1 MFTFFGSGVALN
13 DQCHNN
19 KCKDFVY
26 STVSSFPIS
35 SMLNPTDSAKNNNVI
50 ILDRNKTA
58 ADAVSVMKENSVRC
72 VLVSGSE
79 NNKIIGLVSKT
90 DILYRVVSLHKNP
103 DKVTLKDIMS
113 SPIIS
118 IPLDMSISDTLS
130 VMEKHNIRQ
139 AVVSSGST
147 NIYGIIDREDII
159 TKMEKA
165 VVQMENAFKMDSTAP
180 LCIMNPLASS
190 RIEEGSSLLICP
202 HCNTKY
208 DTKELLSSHVKETHG
223 FSDALS

>member
-1 MFTFFGSGVALN
+1 MVA
-13 DQCHNN
+13 
-19 KCKDFVY
+19 V
-26 STVSSFPIS
+26 STFPIS
-35 SMLNPTDSAKNNNVI
+35 SMLNPTSSAKNNSVI
-50 ILDRNKTA
+50 ILDKNKTA
-58 ADAVSVMKENSVRC
+58 ADAVGVMKENSVRC
-72 VLVSGSE
+72 ILVSGSK
-79 NNKIIGLVSKT
+79 NNDIIGLVSKT

-103 DKVTLKDIMS
+103 AKVALKDIMS

-130 VMEKHNIRQ
+130 VMERHNIRQ
-139 AVVSSGST
+139 AVVSSDST

-165 VVQMENAFKMDSTAP
+165 VVQLENAFKTDSSAP

-190 RIEEGSSLLICP
+190 HVEEKSSLLVCP

-208 DTKELLSSHVKETHG
+208 NTKELLSSHVKETHA
-223 FSDALS
+223 FSDALP

>member
-1 MFTFFGSGVALN
+1 MVA
-13 DQCHNN
+13 
-19 KCKDFVY
+19 V
-26 STVSSFPIS
+26 STFPIS
-35 SMLNPTDSAKNNNVI
+35 SMLNPTSSAKNKSVI
-50 ILDRNKTA
+50 ILDKNKTA
-58 ADAVSVMKENSVRC
+58 ADAVGVMKENSVRC
-72 VLVSGSE
+72 ILVSGSK
-79 NNKIIGLVSKT
+79 NNDIIGLVSKT

-103 DKVTLKDIMS
+103 AKVALKDIMS

-130 VMEKHNIRQ
+130 VMERHNIRQ
-139 AVVSSGST
+139 AVVSSDST

-165 VVQMENAFKMDSTAP
+165 VVQLENAFKMDSSAP

-190 RIEEGSSLLICP
+190 HVEEKSSLLVCP

-208 DTKELLSSHVKETHG
+208 NTKELLSSHVRETHA
-223 FSDALS
+223 FSDALP

>member
-1 MFTFFGSGVALN
+1 MEWLLEPIAITIN
-13 DQCHNN
+13 DRTLYI
-19 KCKDFVY
+19 V
-26 STVSSFPIS
+26 SVSSFPIS
-35 SMLNPTDSAKNNNVI
+35 SMLNPTDSAKNNSVI

-58 ADAVSVMKENSVRC
+58 ANAVSVMKENSVRC

-79 NNKIIGLVSKT
+79 NNNIIGLVSKT

-103 DKVTLKDIMS
+103 DKVALNDIMS

-147 NIYGIIDREDII
+147 NIYGIIEDR
-159 TKMEKA
+159 KS
-165 VVQMENAFKMDSTAP
+165 VV
-180 LCIMNPLASS
+180 
-190 RIEEGSSLLICP
+190 
-202 HCNTKY
+202 
-208 DTKELLSSHVKETHG
+208 
-223 FSDALS
+223 

>member
-1 MFTFFGSGVALN
+1 MVA
-13 DQCHNN
+13 
-19 KCKDFVY
+19 V
-26 STVSSFPIS
+26 STFPIS
-35 SMLNPTDSAKNNNVI
+35 SMLNPTSSAKNKSVI
-50 ILDRNKTA
+50 ILDKNKTA
-58 ADAVSVMKENSVRC
+58 ADAVGVMKENSVRC
-72 VLVSGSE
+72 ILVSGSK
-79 NNKIIGLVSKT
+79 NNDIIGLVSKT

-103 DKVTLKDIMS
+103 AKVALKDIMS

-130 VMEKHNIRQ
+130 VMERHNIRQ
-139 AVVSSGST
+139 AVVSSDST

-165 VVQMENAFKMDSTAP
+165 VVQLENAFKMDSSAP

-190 RIEEGSSLLICP
+190 HVEEKSSLLVCP

-208 DTKELLSSHVKETHG
+208 NTKELLSSHVKETHA
-223 FSDALS
+223 FSDALP

>member
-1 MFTFFGSGVALN
+1 MVA
-13 DQCHNN
+13 
-19 KCKDFVY
+19 V
-26 STVSSFPIS
+26 STFPIS
-35 SMLNPTDSAKNNNVI
+35 SMLNPTSSAKNNSVI
-50 ILDRNKTA
+50 ILDKNKTA
-58 ADAVSVMKENSVRC
+58 ADAVSVMKENSGRC
-72 VLVSGSE
+72 ILVSGSK
-79 NNKIIGLVSKT
+79 NNDIIGLVSKT

-103 DKVTLKDIMS
+103 AKVALKDIMS

-130 VMEKHNIRQ
+130 VMERHNIRQ
-139 AVVSSGST
+139 AVVSSDST

-165 VVQMENAFKMDSTAP
+165 VVQLENAFKMDSSAP

-190 RIEEGSSLLICP
+190 HVEEKSSLLVCP

-208 DTKELLSSHVKETHG
+208 NTKELLSSHVRETHA
-223 FSDALS
+223 FSDALP

>member
-1 MFTFFGSGVALN
+1 MEWLLETIDITINARTLYIVS
-13 DQCHNN
+13 
-19 KCKDFVY
+19 
-26 STVSSFPIS
+26 VSSFPIS
-35 SMLNPTDSAKNNNVI
+35 SMLSPTDSAKNNSVI

-79 NNKIIGLVSKT
+79 NNNIIGLVSKT

-103 DKVTLKDIMS
+103 DKVALKDIMS

-165 VVQMENAFKMDSTAP
+165 FVQMENAFKMDSTAP

-190 RIEEGSSLLICP
+190 HVEEGSSLLICP
-202 HCNTKY
+202 HCNTKH
-208 DTKELLSSHVKETHG
+208 DTKELLSSHIKETHA

>member
-1 MFTFFGSGVALN
+1 MVA
-13 DQCHNN
+13 
-19 KCKDFVY
+19 V
-26 STVSSFPIS
+26 STFPIS
-35 SMLNPTDSAKNNNVI
+35 YMLNPTSSAKNKSVI
-50 ILDRNKTA
+50 ILDKNKTA
-58 ADAVSVMKENSVRC
+58 ADAVGVMKENSVRC
-72 VLVSGSE
+72 ILVSGSK
-79 NNKIIGLVSKT
+79 NNDIIGLVSKT

-103 DKVTLKDIMS
+103 AKVALKDIMS

-130 VMEKHNIRQ
+130 VMERHNIRQ
-139 AVVSSGST
+139 AVVSSNST

-165 VVQMENAFKMDSTAP
+165 VVQLENAFKMDSSAP

-190 RIEEGSSLLICP
+190 HVEEKSSLLVCP

-208 DTKELLSSHVKETHG
+208 NTKELLSSHVKETHA
-223 FSDALS
+223 FSDALP

>member
-1 MFTFFGSGVALN
+1 MVA
-13 DQCHNN
+13 
-19 KCKDFVY
+19 V
-26 STVSSFPIS
+26 STFPIS
-35 SMLNPTDSAKNNNVI
+35 SMLNPTSSAKNKSVI
-50 ILDRNKTA
+50 ILDKNKTA
-58 ADAVSVMKENSVRC
+58 ADAVGVMKENSVRC
-72 VLVSGSE
+72 ILVSGSK
-79 NNKIIGLVSKT
+79 NNDIIGLVSKT

-103 DKVTLKDIMS
+103 AKVALKDIMS

-130 VMEKHNIRQ
+130 VMERHNIRQ
-139 AVVSSGST
+139 AVVSSDST

-165 VVQMENAFKMDSTAP
+165 VVQLENAFKTDSSAP

-190 RIEEGSSLLICP
+190 HVEEKSSLLVCP

-208 DTKELLSSHVKETHG
+208 NTKELLSSHVRETHA
-223 FSDALS
+223 FSDALP

>member
-1 MFTFFGSGVALN
+1 MVA
-13 DQCHNN
+13 
-19 KCKDFVY
+19 V
-26 STVSSFPIS
+26 STFPIS
-35 SMLNPTDSAKNNNVI
+35 SMLNPTSSAKNNSVI
-50 ILDRNKTA
+50 ILDKNKTA

-72 VLVSGSE
+72 ILVSGSE
-79 NNKIIGLVSKT
+79 NNDIIGLVAET
-90 DILYRVVSLHKNP
+90 AILYRVVSLHKNP
-103 DKVTLKDIMS
+103 AKVALKDIMS

-130 VMEKHNIRQ
+130 VMERHNIRQ
-139 AVVSSGST
+139 AVVSSDST

-165 VVQMENAFKMDSTAP
+165 VVQLENAFKTDSSAP

-190 RIEEGSSLLICP
+190 HVEEKSSLLVCP

-208 DTKELLSSHVKETHG
+208 NTKELLSSHVKETHA
-223 FSDALS
+223 FSDALP

>member
-1 MFTFFGSGVALN
+1 
-13 DQCHNN
+13 
-19 KCKDFVY
+19 
-26 STVSSFPIS
+26 
-35 SMLNPTDSAKNNNVI
+35 
-50 ILDRNKTA
+50 
-58 ADAVSVMKENSVRC
+58 
-72 VLVSGSE
+72 
-79 NNKIIGLVSKT
+79 
-90 DILYRVVSLHKNP
+90 
-103 DKVTLKDIMS
+103 MS

-190 RIEEGSSLLICP
+190 HVEEGSSLLICP
-202 HCNTKY
+202 QCNTKHG
-208 DTKELLSSHVKETHG
+208 TKELLSSHIKETHA